1 MEAWLSCSYDL
12 IASSTTCLW
21 CWGVWSREFLPH
33 PCYHRTDEKWVQLSY
48 AHNFRAYS
56 PTPSITGLALLCFP
70 AEVQGLFVQDLQ
82 LSGTDFSFLWTQVQL
97 SQLLLVLMWGRASL
111 PSLCNCMVDERWG
124 YISQLWAYV
133 IHIFTKRFGSIL
145 VARRGT
151 GPIFQRVVAC
161 VGQGQL

>member
-56 PTPSITGLALLCFP
+56 PTSSITGLALLCFP

-82 LSGTDFSFLWTQVQL
+82 LSGTDSHSYEHKSSSPNYFWHWCGEGHLSPVYATVWWMRGGATFHNFGPKSSIFSPRGLALFWWPEEVQ
-97 SQLLLVLMWGRASL
+97 
-111 PSLCNCMVDERWG
+111 
-124 YISQLWAYV
+124 
-133 IHIFTKRFGSIL
+133 
-145 VARRGT
+145 
-151 GPIFQRVVAC
+151 GPFSSVF
-161 VGQGQL
+161 